1 MKIVTTVQRLCFAL
15 GLAALVPCALAL
27 DIPGN
32 PPAKDILDQQITIG
46 ARSLALPE
54 GRWTYIAQAQWNTTQ
69 GPPPRSPVYAAYAM
83 DVQNGRMRGGIVLEM
98 PSRTTLGADWKAER
112 CTARNPQ
119 YSEDFGSTLAMPEC
133 LQIFKRTGHLL
144 GIQADFYAQAQQW
157 VQAKSVRLPG
167 AVYEVVYTKYS
178 HNDYGRI
185 RVFVPAQSM
194 DNDEDM
200 LAWAKQLPDAL
211 RSLMEKRDN
220 SAKLPAL
227 PPLPAEAVVEATA
240 VLPVLPGAMPV
251 IVPYI
256 ASGFAKV
263 DDINA
268 LPFKTETVRKI
279 YRQWLDLPLPRAFA
293 FSSEK
298 VIATAG
304 LDPAD
309 VTEPTDPSDR
319 ALARCRRISKTPCQL
334 YAVDN
339 VVVWV
344 KPADTAAP

>member
-1 MKIVTTVQRLCFAL
+1 MKTVLSIQHLCLAL

-27 DIPGN
+27 EIPGN
-32 PPAKDILDQQITIG
+32 PPAKAILDQQISIG
-46 ARSLALPE
+46 PRSLALPE
-54 GRWTYIAQAQWNTTQ
+54 GQWTYIAQAQWSTSL

-83 DVQNGRMRGGIVLEM
+83 DVQNGRMRGGIVLEL
-98 PSRTTLGADWKAER
+98 PSRTTLAADWKAER

-119 YSEDFGSTLAMPEC
+119 YSDDFGSTMDMPEC

-144 GIQADFYAQAQQW
+144 GVQADFYAQAQQW
-157 VQAKSVRLPG
+157 VQASSVRLPG
-167 AVYEVVYTKYS
+167 PVYEVVYTKYS
-178 HNDYGRI
+178 RNDYGRI

-194 DNDEDM
+194 DNDEAM

-211 RSLMEKRDN
+211 RNLMEKRDT

-227 PPLPAEAVVEATA
+227 PPLSAETVVDTAA
-240 VLPVLPGAMPV
+240 VLPVLPGSTPV
-251 IVPYI
+251 IVPYT

-279 YRQWLDLPLPRAFA
+279 YRQWLNLPLPRAFA

-309 VTEPTDPSDR
+309 PTEPTDPSDR
-319 ALARCRRISKTPCQL
+319 ALARCRRISTSPCQL

-339 VVVWV
+339 LVVWV
-344 KPADTAAP
+344 KPADASAP

>member
-1 MKIVTTVQRLCFAL
+1 MKIVISVQRLCLAL
-15 GLAALVPCALAL
+15 GLAASMPCALAL
-27 DIPGN
+27 EIPGN
-32 PPAKDILDQQITIG
+32 PPAKDITDQQITIG
-46 ARSLALPE
+46 PRSLALPE
-54 GRWTYIAQAQWNTTQ
+54 GQWSYIAQAQWSTTQ

-83 DVQNGRMRGGIVLEM
+83 DVQNGRMRAGIVLEM
-98 PSRTTLGADWKAER
+98 PSRTTLAADWKTER

-119 YSEDFGSTLAMPEC
+119 YSNDFGSSLAMPEC

-167 AVYEVVYTKYS
+167 PVYEVVYTKYAR
-178 HNDYGRI
+178 NDYGRI

-200 LAWAKQLPDAL
+200 LAWAQQLPDAL
-211 RSLMEKRDN
+211 RNLMEKRDT

-227 PPLPAEAVVEATA
+227 PQLPADTVVDTTA
-240 VLPVLPGAMPV
+240 VLPVLPGTAPV
-251 IVPYI
+251 IVPYT
-256 ASGFAKV
+256 ASGFAEV
-263 DDINA
+263 DNLNA
-268 LPFKTETVRKI
+268 LPFKSDTVRKI

-309 VTEPTDPSDR
+309 TSEPTDPSDR
-319 ALARCRRISKTPCQL
+319 ALARCRRISTSPCQL

-344 KPADTAAP
+344 KPADTASP

>member
-1 MKIVTTVQRLCFAL
+1 MKTVTSIQRLCLAL
-15 GLAALVPCALAL
+15 GLATLVPCALAL
-27 DIPGN
+27 EIPGN
-32 PPAKDILDQQITIG
+32 PPAKAILDQQISIG
-46 ARSLALPE
+46 PRSLALPE
-54 GRWTYIAQAQWNTTQ
+54 GQWTYIAQAQWSTTQ

-112 CTARNPQ
+112 CNAHNPS
-119 YSEDFGSTLAMPEC
+119 YSDDFGSTQAMPEC

-144 GIQADFYAQAQQW
+144 GVQADFYAQAQQW
-157 VQAKSVRLPG
+157 VQATSVRLPG

-178 HNDYGRI
+178 RSDYGRI

-194 DNDEDM
+194 DSDEAM
-200 LAWAKQLPDAL
+200 LAWAQQLPDKL
-211 RSLMEKRDN
+211 RNLMEKRDS
-220 SAKLPAL
+220 SAQLPAL
-227 PPLPAEAVVEATA
+227 PPLSPDVAAPSAAQA
-240 VLPVLPGAMPV
+240 VLPGTAPV
-251 IVPYI
+251 VAPYT

-263 DDINA
+263 DDIDA

-319 ALARCRRISKTPCQL
+319 ALARCRRISATPCQL

-344 KPADTAAP
+344 KPAGTPAP

>member
-1 MKIVTTVQRLCFAL
+1 MKIVISIQRLCLAL
-15 GLAALVPCALAL
+15 GLAALMPCALAL
-27 DIPGN
+27 EIPGN
-32 PPAKDILDQQITIG
+32 PPAKDISDQQITIG
-46 ARSLALPE
+46 PRSLALPD
-54 GRWTYIAQAQWNTTQ
+54 GQWTYIAQAQWSTTQ

-83 DVQNGRMRGGIVLEM
+83 DVQNGRMRGGVVLEM
-98 PSRTTLGADWKAER
+98 PARTTLGADWKAER
-112 CTARNPQ
+112 CNARNPQ
-119 YSEDFGSTLAMPEC
+119 YSEDFGSDLSMPEC

-144 GIQADFYAQAQQW
+144 GVQADFYAQAQQW
-157 VQAKSVRLPG
+157 VQATSVRLPG
-167 AVYEVVYTKYS
+167 PVYEVVYSKYS
-178 HNDYGRI
+178 RNDYGRI

-194 DNDEDM
+194 DNDEAM

-211 RSLMEKRDN
+211 RSLMEKRDTR
-220 SAKLPAL
+220 AKLPAL
-227 PPLPAEAVVEATA
+227 PPLPANAVVDTAA
-240 VLPVLPGAMPV
+240 VLPVLPGTAPM
-251 IVPYI
+251 IVPYT

-263 DDINA
+263 EDINA

-279 YRQWLDLPLPRAFA
+279 YQQWLNLPLPRAFA

-309 VTEPTDPSDR
+309 TSEPTDPSDR
-319 ALARCRRISKTPCQL
+319 ALARCRRISTTPCQL

>member
-1 MKIVTTVQRLCFAL
+1 MKIVSSIQRLCLAL
-15 GLAALVPCALAL
+15 GLAALMPCALAL
-27 DIPGN
+27 EVPGN
-32 PPAKDILDQQITIG
+32 PPAKDITDQQITIG
-46 ARSLALPE
+46 PRSLALPE
-54 GRWTYIAQAQWNTTQ
+54 GQWTYIAQAQWSTTQ
-69 GPPPRSPVYAAYAM
+69 GPPPRSSVYAAYAM

-98 PSRTTLGADWKAER
+98 PLRTTYAADWKAER
-112 CTARNPQ
+112 CTSRNPQ
-119 YSEDFGSTLAMPEC
+119 YSDDFGSNVSMPEC

-144 GIQADFYAQAQQW
+144 GVQADFYAQAQQW
-157 VQAKSVRLPG
+157 VQATSVRLPG

-178 HNDYGRI
+178 RNDYGRI

-194 DNDEDM
+194 DNDEAM

-211 RSLMEKRDN
+211 RNLMEKRDTR
-220 SAKLPAL
+220 AQLPTL
-227 PPLPAEAVVEATA
+227 PPLPADALAGNPA
-240 VLPVLPGAMPV
+240 VLPVLPGTAPV
-251 IVPYI
+251 IVPYT

-279 YRQWLDLPLPRAFA
+279 YRQWLNLPLPRAFA

-309 VTEPTDPSDR
+309 TSEPADPSER
-319 ALARCRRISKTPCQL
+319 ALARCRRISSSACQL

-339 VVVWV
+339 VVVWE
-344 KPADTAAP
+344 KPANPTTP